1 MCFTAIETRNPVAM
15 SSSRGTGKESI
26 TITGDVEGAGSGVAV
41 NNLGK
46 RVVFFCS
53 WAFFVV
59 DVFLFVCCFL
69 VVAVVFL
76 MRREGGGQK

>member
-46 RVVFFCS
+46 RVVFFAHGHFLLLMFFCL
-53 WAFFVV
+53 FVV
-59 DVFLFVCCFL
+59 FL